1 METKGDVPEN
11 VSITNLSIGQS
22 MQTSLIQ
29 MAGIISTVVNEGEYV
44 EPYILKDFE
53 NQKGDVKKEFKELRK
68 NVISEKTAEDL
79 KSVMNSTVLEGTA
92 NITKIE
98 GVEIGAKTGTAEAL
112 GGELHGWF

>member
-1 METKGDVPEN
+1 MQRNKEFFLLALGLEKKTGMETKGDVPEN

-53 NQKGDVKKEFKELRK
+53 NQKGEVKKNLR
-68 NVISEKTAEDL
+68 S
-79 KSVMNSTVLEGTA
+79 
-92 NITKIE
+92 
-98 GVEIGAKTGTAEAL
+98 
-112 GGELHGWF
+112 